1 MFKIRSF
8 PESPRWL
15 LACGKFEKAKTILL
29 KMAKANG
36 KHISPDYMDQL
47 KVIEN
52 IYIFKNICTFYDFI
66 TKTKY
71 VEEFNNQKCKTVRK
85 YNVFHLFKTPNLR
98 FKTIAITFIW

>member
-1 MFKIRSF
+1 MYSFFQVYSFFMFKIRSF

-52 IYIFKNICTFYDFI
+52 INTFLKIFVHFMILLQRRNM
-66 TKTKY
+66 
-71 VEEFNNQKCKTVRK
+71 
-85 YNVFHLFKTPNLR
+85 
-98 FKTIAITFIW
+98 